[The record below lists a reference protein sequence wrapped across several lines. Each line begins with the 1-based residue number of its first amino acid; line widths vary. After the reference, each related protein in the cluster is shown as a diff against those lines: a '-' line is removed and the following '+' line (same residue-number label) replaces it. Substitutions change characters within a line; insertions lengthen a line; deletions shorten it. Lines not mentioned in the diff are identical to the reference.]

1 MPAATPAAL
10 RSAVFRLA
18 GDACP
23 AEVARR
29 LCLPD
34 STVRGLLRRRAAGG
48 DPLLPDYHRC
58 GRHQRLDLPW
68 HRLAVRLRQDRP
80 RWGAGRIRVE
90 IRRLLPDQA
99 PPGERAIQRLF
110 ARLAAPPAP
119 AGRPVAQESARS
131 RLPHHTWQMDAVE
144 QQPLQSGQNISWLRL
159 ADEASGA
166 VLMTVVFPPGG
177 TSTRCPPARC

>member
-29 LCLPD
+29 LRLPD
-34 STVRGLLRRRAAGG
+34 STVRGLLRRRAARG
-48 DPLLPDYHRC
+48 DPPLAPLPPAYPRC

-119 AGRPVAQESARS
+119 AWRPVAQESARS
-131 RLPHHTWQMDAVE
+131 
-144 QQPLQSGQNISWLRL
+144 
-159 ADEASGA
+159 
-166 VLMTVVFPPGG
+166 
-177 TSTRCPPARC
+177 